1 MLVDMPEVVKI
12 LAMKCMLSKYVEI
25 FIFSQIFVSERF

>member
-1 MLVDMPEVVKI
+1 MFLDMPEIVKI

-25 FIFSQIFVSERF
+25 YIFSQIFVSERF